1 MFSSLLPIPAAGVY
15 YAFEKSDLVGQ
26 AIVVFLLFGSIFTW
40 TIMIEKGVF
49 LFRCKKMSEL
59 FILLMKRRRRL
70 SEMYRESRNDGSPLA
85 CVYKAGMDKLMEFY
99 AISPDQLLMGPD
111 HYNVRKLS
119 EIQNEAVRIA
129 LEREVSYQIEF
140 MEKRIGM
147 LATVVSACPFFGLL
161 GTVWGIMIAFVS
173 MAAQGRAEVGGLAPG
188 ISGALLC
195 TVTGMI
201 VAIPSMIGYN
211 LLTINIRSIIVRM
224 DNFVEEFMARVNLEQ
239 LDADKAKE

>member
-15 YAFEKSDLVGQ
+15 YAFEKSDFIGQ
-26 AIVVFLLFGSIFTW
+26 AIVIFLLFGSVFTW
-40 TIMIEKGVF
+40 TIMIEKGLF
-49 LFRCKKMSEL
+49 LYRSKKMSEL
-59 FILLMKRRRRL
+59 FMLLMKRRRRL
-70 SEMYRESRNDGSPLA
+70 PDMYRESKNDPSPMA
-85 CVYKAGMDKLMEFY
+85 CVYKAGMDR
-99 AISPDQLLMGPD
+99 LMGFYSASAD
-111 HYNVRKLS
+111 DLMQGTEQYQAQKLT

-129 LEREVSYQIEF
+129 LEREVSNQIEI
-140 MEKRIGM
+140 MDKRIGM

-211 LLTINIRSIIVRM
+211 LLTINIRRM
-224 DNFVEEFMARVNLEQ
+224 TVHLDNFVEEFMARVNLEQ
-239 LDADKAKE
+239 LEADKAQK